1 MAIAFGEAPMSTPK
15 RDRPA
20 STITLPAERIAQ
32 LRTLAETEG
41 DTITEVIERW
51 INAEIAAG
59 RLPDI
64 LPNFEVT
71 SAEGR
76 VWLTVKDFTFP
87 ALTPAQAG
95 QFADVLLEIAE
106 TTDIAGKKALFGEGA
121 DEIRVKVARKGRG
134 ILIDGVDV
142 QTGTTVK
149 ASLTPGMAR
158 DLARIIRSEAAA
170 AAKHFAEEE

>member
-1 MAIAFGEAPMSTPK
+1 V
-15 RDRPA
+15 
-20 STITLPAERIAQ
+20 LPAERIAQ

-41 DTITEVIERW
+41 GTITEMIERW
-51 INAEIAAG
+51 INTEIAAG

-71 SAEGR
+71 AAEGR

-87 ALTPAQAG
+87 AMTPAQAG

-106 TTDIAGKKALFGEGA
+106 TRDIAGKKALFGEGKG
-121 DEIRVKVARKGRG
+121 EIRVKVARKGRG
-134 ILIDGVDV
+134 VLIDGVDV
-142 QTGTTVK
+142 QTGSTVK

-158 DLARIIRSEAAA
+158 DLARIIRSEAATA
-170 AAKHFAEEE
+170 VKHYAEEE